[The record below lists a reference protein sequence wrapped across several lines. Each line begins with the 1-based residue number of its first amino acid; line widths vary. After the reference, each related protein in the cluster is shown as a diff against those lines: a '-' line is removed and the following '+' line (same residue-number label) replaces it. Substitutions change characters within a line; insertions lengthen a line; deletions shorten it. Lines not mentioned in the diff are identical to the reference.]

1 MDPLIKSQLL
11 YQLSYTPVPVEGRFR
26 PLGEGAEHTRK
37 SRQGKG
43 TGVGDPR
50 AEKAVDFAV
59 LEAYAM
65 SDTTLVREVLAVFCA
80 EAMEWSRRLDA
91 DDDGW
96 LEVIHTMKGT
106 SRTIGANRLGDLCE
120 EAEADAARLPA
131 ARAELDV
138 VLEAVNDYLG
148 RR

>member
-1 MDPLIKSQLL
+1 M
-11 YQLSYTPVPVEGRFR
+11 
-26 PLGEGAEHTRK
+26 
-37 SRQGKG
+37 
-43 TGVGDPR
+43 TGVSDPGT
-50 AEKAVDFAV
+50 EKAVDFAV

-65 SDTTLVREVLAVFCA
+65 SDMTLVREVLAVFCA

-138 VLEAVNDYLG
+138 VLRGPVDEVGTGDLSDGFLRALAEG
-148 RR
+148 RAPRSTTR

>member
-1 MDPLIKSQLL
+1 MSDP
-11 YQLSYTPVPVEGRFR
+11 
-26 PLGEGAEHTRK
+26 
-37 SRQGKG
+37 G
-43 TGVGDPR
+43 T
-50 AEKAVDFAV
+50 EKAVDFAV

-65 SDTTLVREVLAVFCA
+65 SDMTLVREVLAVFCA

>member
-1 MDPLIKSQLL
+1 MSDP
-11 YQLSYTPVPVEGRFR
+11 
-26 PLGEGAEHTRK
+26 GA
-37 SRQGKG
+37 
-43 TGVGDPR
+43 D
-50 AEKAVDFAV
+50 KAVDFAV

-91 DDDGW
+91 DAEGW
-96 LEVIHTMKGT
+96 LDVVHTMKGT
-106 SRTIGANRLGDLCE
+106 SRTIGATRLGDLCE
-120 EAEADAARLPA
+120 EAEANPSRLAA
-131 ARAELDV
+131 ARAELDA